1 MERDRA
7 DCLLA
12 SPAVSSDGS
21 GGNPRR
27 AQIIEIAAELFDRN
41 GYHDTTMQ
49 AIADQAGVRK
59 ASLYYYFRSKDD
71 ILAELH
77 QTLARVVVD
86 RQRERRAAGELG
98 PREQLRAMMRDV
110 VGLGET
116 HPGYLRIFFESHR
129 ELPPAVREV
138 VAGQRA
144 DYRRMVRDVLVA
156 GVASGEFA
164 TADPEL
170 ASLAALSLMNWTYQW
185 FDRSGRLTATDVAD
199 RFYAILLDGIAR

>member
-1 MERDRA
+1 
-7 DCLLA
+7 
-12 SPAVSSDGS
+12 VSSNGS

-27 AQIIEIAAELFDRN
+27 AQIIEIAAELFDRD
-41 GYHDTTMQ
+41 GFHDTTMQ

-77 QTLARVVVD
+77 QTLTREIVD
-86 RQRERRAAGELG
+86 RQRERSGLAELG

-110 VGLGET
+110 IGLGET

-129 ELPPAVREV
+129 ALPTAVREA
-138 VAGQRA
+138 VAVQRA
-144 DYRRMVRDVLVA
+144 DYRRMVRDVVAAGVVA
-156 GVASGEFA
+156 GEFGDV
-164 TADPEL
+164 DPEL

-185 FDRSGRLTATDVAD
+185 FDRSGPLSAADVAD
-199 RFYAILLDGIAR
+199 RFYAILLDGIAA

>member
-1 MERDRA
+1 
-7 DCLLA
+7 
-12 SPAVSSDGS
+12 VSSDGS

-41 GYHDTTMQ
+41 GFHDTTMQ

-77 QTLARVVVD
+77 ETLTRAVVD
-86 RQRERRAAGELG
+86 RQRDRREAGELG

-110 VGLGET
+110 IGLGET

-144 DYRRMVRDVLVA
+144 DYGRMVRDVVVA
-156 GVASGEFA
+156 GVATGEFA

-185 FDRSGRLTATDVAD
+185 FDRSGRLSAAEVAD
-199 RFYAILLDGIAR
+199 RFYAILLGGIAG

>member
-1 MERDRA
+1 
-7 DCLLA
+7 
-12 SPAVSSDGS
+12 VSSDGS

-77 QTLARVVVD
+77 QTLAGVVVD
-86 RQRERRAAGELG
+86 RQRQRRAAGELG

-138 VAGQRA
+138 MAGQRA
-144 DYRRMVRDVLVA
+144 DYHRMVRDVLAA
-156 GVASGEFA
+156 GVASGEFV

-185 FDRSGRLTATDVAD
+185 FDRSGRLTAADVAD
-199 RFYAILLDGIAR
+199 RFYAILLDGIAG

>member
-1 MERDRA
+1 
-7 DCLLA
+7 
-12 SPAVSSDGS
+12 VSSDGS

-41 GYHDTTMQ
+41 GFHDTTMQ

-77 QTLARVVVD
+77 ETLTRAVVD
-86 RQRERRAAGELG
+86 RQRDRREAGELG

-110 VGLGET
+110 IGLGET

-144 DYRRMVRDVLVA
+144 DYRRMVREVVVA
-156 GVASGEFA
+156 GVATGEF
-164 TADPEL
+164 TTTDPEL

-185 FDRSGRLTATDVAD
+185 FDRSGRLSAAEVAD
-199 RFYAILLDGIAR
+199 RFYAILLGGIAG

>member
-1 MERDRA
+1 
-7 DCLLA
+7 
-12 SPAVSSDGS
+12 VSSDGD

-27 AQIIEIAAELFDRN
+27 AQIIEIAAELFDRD

-77 QTLARVVVD
+77 QTLTGHVLVRQRARV
-86 RQRERRAAGELG
+86 AAAEEP

-110 VGLGET
+110 IGLGET

-129 ELPPAVREV
+129 ELPPAVRET

-144 DYRRMVRDVLVA
+144 EFRGMVRDVLAA
-156 GVASGEFA
+156 GVAAGEFA
-164 TADPEL
+164 AVDPDL
-170 ASLAALSLMNWTYQW
+170 ASLAALALMNWTYQW
-185 FDRSGRLTATDVAD
+185 FDRSGRLSAADVAD
-199 RFYAILLDGIAR
+199 RFYAILLDGIAA

>member
-1 MERDRA
+1 M
-7 DCLLA
+7 
-12 SPAVSSDGS
+12 SSDGV

-27 AQIIEIAAELFDRN
+27 AQIIEIAAELFDRH

-77 QTLARVVVD
+77 QTLTRAVVD
-86 RQRERRAAGELG
+86 RQRDRRAAGELG

-110 VGLGET
+110 IGLGET

-129 ELPPAVREV
+129 ELPPDVREA

-144 DYRRMVRDVLVA
+144 DYRRMVRDVLTA
-156 GVASGEFA
+156 GMAAGEFA
-164 TADPEL
+164 RVDPDL

-185 FDRSGRLTATDVAD
+185 FDRSGRLSAADVAD
-199 RFYAILLDGIAR
+199 RFYAILLDGIAT